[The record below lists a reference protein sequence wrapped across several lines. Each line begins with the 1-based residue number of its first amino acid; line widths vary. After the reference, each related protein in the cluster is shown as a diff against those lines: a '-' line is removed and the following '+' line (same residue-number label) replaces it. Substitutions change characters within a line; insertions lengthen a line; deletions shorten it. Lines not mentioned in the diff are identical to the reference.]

1 MSTDKLHIANEMRE
15 LDRKNRDFYDELT
28 DEERK
33 KFSTFLMLRWGSAVQ
48 GDSMFQ
54 QYYVQSMNEQVN
66 KYFFDLNKH
75 PKLQWL
81 LLTCVSPGMGDH
93 RHEWIGFKGKTAK
106 SKRVKLFADLYPEK
120 KMDELEL
127 LDKVTTDEELKDQ
140 LRNLGWEDKK
150 IKEAFK

>member
-1 MSTDKLHIANEMRE
+1 MTDKLHISNEMRQ
-15 LDRKNRDFYDELT
+15 LDRKHREFYDELT
-28 DEERK
+28 DEEKK

-81 LLTCVSPGMGDH
+81 LLTCVSPGMGEM

-106 SKRVKLFADLYPEK
+106 NKRVKLFATLYPEK

-127 LDKVTTDEELKDQ
+127 LDAVTTDEELKAQ
-140 LRNLGWEDKK
+140 LINLGWQDKD
-150 IKEAFK
+150 IKEALK